1 MVQLLKRPQAEI
13 DLEEIW
19 WYIAQN
25 NPKNADNFLDLI
37 LEQCLFLAQSP
48 YSGKKRDELLQ
59 DLRSFPVRNYIFR
72 WNMALILCGLCT
84 VHVILIKSFFKRLY
98 FKCDRFRCVCRRV
111 LSRFILRRSD
121 LYFVAGVF
129 CL

>member
-1 MVQLLKRPQAEI
+1 MAQLLKRPQAET

-59 DLRSFPVRNYIFR
+59 DLRSFPVRNYVIFYLPLE
-72 WNMALILCGLCT
+72 NGVEL
-84 VHVILIKSFFKRLY
+84 V
-98 FKCDRFRCVCRRV
+98 RV
-111 LSRFILRRSD
+111 MHGSRDIERN
-121 LYFVAGVF
+121 VF
-129 CL
+129 